1 MGRLL
6 EKIGIP
12 FIHIF
17 DWADGDKYTI
27 EEDTTILPPELAES
41 AQKIEEQADQHFSK
55 QSKGNGGKGKGKS
68 QFKVEKDQLNTK
80 KVEVKKVK
88 EEKEQGMEIGE

>member
-1 MGRLL
+1 MGKLL

-17 DWADGDKYTI
+17 DWANGDKYTI

-41 AQKIEEQADQHFSK
+41 AQKIEEQADKHFK
-55 QSKGNGGKGKGKS
+55 TQAKGNGGKGKA
-68 QFKVEKDQLNTK
+68 QFKVEKDQLNTE
-80 KVEVKKVK
+80 KVEVKAQNEKDK
-88 EEKEQGMEIGE
+88 EAKGMEIGE